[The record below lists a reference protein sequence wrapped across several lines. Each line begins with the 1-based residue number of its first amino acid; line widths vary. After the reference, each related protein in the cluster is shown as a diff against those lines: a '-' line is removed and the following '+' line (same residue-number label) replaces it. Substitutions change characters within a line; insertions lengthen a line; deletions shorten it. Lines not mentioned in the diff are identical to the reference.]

1 MADVHVVVQQALWEH
16 SRISVHHGKTQ
27 IWNKAGE
34 EPRGWRALTAAAP
47 LLDPEAVVWRG
58 GRSLPPS
65 AQGVKVL
72 GTPLGHPDFVR
83 AHLRSS
89 TEAQRVLMQRIPSI
103 PDLQGAWLL
112 LLFCAGTIC
121 SGWCHQTWRLISLLS
136 TTLRCGSASAKSWD
150 VKCQLAFLDRRVGLA
165 ERSIKHCSLLG

>member
-1 MADVHVVVQQALWEH
+1 M
-16 SRISVHHGKTQ
+16 
-27 IWNKAGE
+27 
-34 EPRGWRALTAAAP
+34 
-47 LLDPEAVVWRG
+47 
-58 GRSLPPS
+58 PPS

-112 LLFCAGTIC
+112 LLFCAG
-121 SGWCHQTWRLISLLS
+121 SRFFYLLVGGCHQTWRLISLLS
-136 TTLRCGSASAKSWD
+136 TTLRCGSASARSWGEVPD
-150 VKCQLAFLDRRVGLA
+150 TSWEVANLRFFFLDRRVGLA
-165 ERSIKHCSLLG
+165 ERSTIKHCSLLGQLGRLSPHSAIEAPSGR